1 MPRSKEPDPL
11 AQYDRFTLGGKDSS
25 PYRRPVYFLGAAV
38 GNTFAWL
45 LGQITVLRLGIL
57 FALFLVTAIIW
68 GSMRRFVPQVDSWPS
83 LGLALLVALSLLGI
97 ANLIIR
103 RVLARDAQR
112 LAQHTTFGVYGEDA
126 RTSTRQRYRRKSG
139 R

>member
-11 AQYDRFTLGGKDSS
+11 AQYDRFTLGGKDRG
-25 PYRRPVYFLGAAV
+25 PYRPVFFLGAAV

-57 FALFLVTAIIW
+57 FALFLVTALIW
-68 GSMRRFVPQVDSWPS
+68 GSLRRFVPHVDSWPS

-97 ANLIIR
+97 ANLIVR

-112 LAQHTTFGVYGEDA
+112 LAQRTTFGVYGEDA